1 MYINSMIRNDV
12 NNTNGINWL
21 IDYTGKYSVVQK
33 QIYCNVIPLDTLH
46 SNYINP
52 FDLHDKNTTTDK
64 SAISQMIEQKIEFL
78 CNFLNKLLE
87 QSEFLKNEIALIC
100 QKMYDDYLHHMTEM
114 PTLQTFCDYIKEI
127 PSDSCQAF
135 VLYLKMFC
143 QNSCYD
149 MFAYPTNIKVSKGTI
164 NIFDLRQMPNCLKS
178 AVAIVIQEYLQKSIL
193 NIQTE

>member
-1 MYINSMIRNDV
+1 MYINNMIENDV

-33 QIYCNVIPLDTLH
+33 QIDCNVIPLDTLH
-46 SNYINP
+46 SNYVNP
-52 FDLHDKNTTTDK
+52 FELHDKNITTDK

-78 CNFLNKLLE
+78 CNFLNELLGH
-87 QSEFLKNEIALIC
+87 SEFLRNEIIHIC

-114 PTLQTFCDYIKEI
+114 PTLQIFCDYIKEI

-143 QNSCYD
+143 QNSYYD
-149 MFAYPTNIKVSKGTI
+149 MFAYPTNIKVSKDTI
-164 NIFDLRQMPNCLKS
+164 NIFDLQQMPNCLKS
-178 AVAIVIQEYLQKSIL
+178 ATAMIIQEYLQKSIL
-193 NIQTE
+193 SIQTE